1 MLSLMTS
8 TEEKGEAALDGEK
21 WWEQVEDWDS
31 FTADANNIL
40 KMLILEEMTKN
51 LAAAIGTDEDNINI
65 KATTTEGMGFEG
77 REEGISAYAVVLLK
91 NQLN

>member
-1 MLSLMTS
+1 MKILEVVSGLVEEFSYMLHN
-8 TEEKGEAALDGEK
+8 
-21 WWEQVEDWDS
+21 
-31 FTADANNIL
+31 ADITVVAQNPKL
-40 KMLILEEMTKN
+40 APYLEEMTKN